1 MQGRKNG
8 VSMRKIVVYLNDK
21 ILEGFSVD
29 DDVKDEDITDES
41 LQEVLSHLDWHW
53 EEVDKWPEELGGK
66 GYDQRF
72 SKADTTAL
80 RHHASKI

>member
-1 MQGRKNG
+1 
-8 VSMRKIVVYLNDK
+8 MRKIVVDLNDK

-29 DDVKDEDITDES
+29 DDVKDEDIKDES
-41 LQEVLSHLDWHW
+41 FQEVLSHLDWHW

-72 SKADTTAL
+72 SEADTTAL

>member
-1 MQGRKNG
+1 MQRRKNG

-53 EEVDKWPEELGGK
+53 EEVDKWPEKLGGEE
-66 GYDQRF
+66 
-72 SKADTTAL
+72 
-80 RHHASKI
+80 

>member
-29 DDVKDEDITDES
+29 DGVKDEDITDES
-41 LQEVLSHLDWHW
+41 FQEVLSHLDWHW
-53 EEVDKWPEELGGK
+53 EEVDKWPEELGGE
-66 GYDQRF
+66 
-72 SKADTTAL
+72 
-80 RHHASKI
+80 